1 MKLKKVFL
9 LSGTPGCGKST
20 WVRAQMDIYS
30 EWISRDKIRF
40 CFLQEDEDYFAH
52 EDDVFDVF
60 INYIN
65 QSLENPNLENI
76 FIDATHLNE
85 KGRAKVLN
93 KIVSRKNIEE
103 LNCVCFTTPLE
114 VCLER
119 NEKRTGR
126 SKVPKSVVRRMF
138 YSHTVPTLEEGF
150 DNIIFIDEM
159 GRTVMKGE
167 INLEYLGNE

>member
-20 WVRAQMDIYS
+20 WVRAHMDIYS
-30 EWISRDKIRF
+30 EWVSRDNVRF
-40 CFLQEDEDYFAH
+40 AFLQEGEDYFAH

-65 QSLENPNLENI
+65 QSLENPNLETI
-76 FIDATHLNE
+76 FVDATHLSV
-85 KGRAKVLN
+85 G
-93 KIVSRKNIEE
+93 SRKKVTSKIKKDNIEE

-126 SKVPKSVVRRMF
+126 SRVPTSVVRRMF
-138 YSHTVPTLEEGF
+138 YSHTVPTQEEGF
-150 DNIIFIDEM
+150 DNIIFIDEL
-159 GRTVMKGE
+159 GRTLMKGE
-167 INLEYLGNE
+167 IDFENLGNE

>member
-20 WVRAQMDIYS
+20 WVRAQMEVND

-40 CFLQEDEDYFAH
+40 CLLKDEDDYFAY
-52 EDDVFDVF
+52 EDDVFDIF

-65 QSLENPNLENI
+65 QTLNNPNVENI

-93 KIVSRKNIEE
+93 KIISRKNIEE

-119 NEKRTGR
+119 NEQRTGR

-138 YSHTVPTLEEGF
+138 YSQTVPSINEGF
-150 DNIIFIDEM
+150 DNIIFIDEF
-159 GRTVMKGE
+159 GRTVVKGE
-167 INLEYLGNE
+167 VDLECLGNE